1 MGKTVKIAFLSQAL
15 SELEELGDSLV
26 REVLTRYQSH
36 YEINGKIVS
45 PAALLEQLGFEK
57 AYLNTQV
64 KALSGGQ
71 KRRMQLM
78 LILLD
83 APNVLI
89 LDEPEQ

>member
-36 YEINGKIVS
+36 YEIDGKIVS

-64 KALSGGQ
+64 KAFGWTE
-71 KRRMQLM
+71 
-78 LILLD
+78 
-83 APNVLI
+83 A
-89 LDEPEQ
+89 